1 MENFE
6 RVEPIR
12 LTDNETGETY
22 ELDFSRDSV
31 RFMAHQGFKVG
42 ENIMDYIATAGPDF
56 WFYAFRK
63 NHMKVPRN
71 KTDALYSKM
80 GGLTPKVIE
89 RLVELYNQALMSNNI
104 VQDDGD
110 LEKNPRVTVEML

>member
-1 MENFE
+1 MDNIE

-12 LTDNETGETY
+12 FTDNETGEQY

-31 RFMAHQGFKVG
+31 RFMAERGFKVG
-42 ENIMDYIATAGPDF
+42 DNIVDYIAKDGPEL

-63 NHMKVPRN
+63 NHKNVGRN
-71 KTDALYSKM
+71 KTDALYTKM

-89 RLVELYNQALMSNNI
+89 RLALLYNQALMSNNI
-104 VQDDGD
+104 VQDDEE
-110 LEKNPRVTVEML
+110 LEKNSRVTVELL